1 MFRRAGGT
9 LEALLVH
16 PGGPLWQGKDLGAWS
31 IPKGEPDPGED
42 LLAAACREFLEETG
56 FAAAPPFLELGSV
69 RQKSGKQV
77 HAWAFEGDC
86 DPALVKSN
94 DFELEWPPRS
104 GRICSFPEIDRAAFF
119 ALPEA
124 RRRIN
129 PAQVPLLDRLEAAA
143 RRAD

>member
-1 MFRRAGGT
+1 
-9 LEALLVH
+9 
-16 PGGPLWQGKDLGAWS
+16 
-31 IPKGEPDPGED
+31 
-42 LLAAACREFLEETG
+42 
-56 FAAAPPFLELGSV
+56 V